1 MYIFILFYFTF
12 TVFFLLEEKN
22 VSGYTLRDT
31 ERERLFLEYF
41 TFLKPKETEHDL
53 RKKRVGMK
61 MIMIIKH
68 TVFLKK
74 KEKKMT

>member
-12 TVFFLLEEKN
+12 TVFFFVRRKN

-53 RKKRVGMK
+53 RKKKSWHENDYDHQTHR
-61 MIMIIKH
+61 
-68 TVFLKK
+68 FFFKK
-74 KEKKMT
+74 KKRK